1 MKINLIKHPLF
12 KDTFIY
18 TLSDCINKVIPF
30 LILPILTRFM
40 TPEDYGIVA
49 NFTVFL
55 GILSIFIGLS
65 TYGAVGVN
73 FFKLEKKML
82 RTYISNVLMIL
93 IITTLI
99 TLLVLWF
106 FSGFLL
112 KVFIIP
118 KIWVLSVP
126 FLALC
131 QFLILINL
139 VLWQSE
145 ERPKPFCLFQI
156 SQTLA
161 YAILTIAF
169 VMLMGM
175 RWQGQLISLLLST
188 GVFALFSLVFI
199 MKRGY
204 LRFKFSPEYVKDALF
219 FGIPLMPHQ
228 LASWIR
234 MGVDRILITSM
245 IGISATGLYSVG
257 YQFGMIIGIIGAAF
271 NRAWTPFLFNK
282 LKSINQY
289 QKERLV
295 KFCYFCFA
303 AILIFT
309 VALIFIAPWFM
320 RIFLGARFNGA
331 SSFVTWIALGYAFDT
346 MYFLVANQ
354 IFYVKATH
362 LLALATFVSS
372 IIHVLL
378 SYSLIR
384 LNGAI
389 GSAQATAVSFFIS
402 FLMVWFISNRVY
414 PLPWFSFKR
423 S

>member
-1 MKINLIKHPLF
+1 MSP
-12 KDTFIY
+12 D
-18 TLSDCINKVIPF
+18 
-30 LILPILTRFM
+30 
-40 TPEDYGIVA
+40 DYGIVA

-93 IITTLI
+93 IATTLI
-99 TLLVLWF
+99 TLFFLWF
-106 FSGFLL
+106 FSGLFI
-112 KVFIIP
+112 KFFIIP
-118 KIWVLSVP
+118 KILILIMP
-126 FLALC
+126 LMAFC

-145 ERPKPFCLFQI
+145 QRPKPFCIFQI
-156 SQTLA
+156 SQNLI
-161 YAILTIAF
+161 YAIFTIIL
-169 VMLMGM
+169 VMIMKM
-175 RWQGQLISLLLST
+175 RWQGQLISLLIST
-188 GVFALFSLVFI
+188 VMFASFSLLFI
-199 MKRGY
+199 MRRGY
-204 LRFKFSPEYVKDALF
+204 LRFKFNPEYVKDVLF
-219 FGIPLMPHQ
+219 FGIPLVPHQ

-234 MGVDRILITSM
+234 VGIDRILITSM
-245 IGISATGLYSVG
+245 IGLSATGLYSVG

-282 LKSINQY
+282 LNSINQHG
-289 QKERLV
+289 KVKLV
-295 KFCYFCFA
+295 KICYICFV
-303 AILIFT
+303 AILMFSL
-309 VALIFIAPWFM
+309 ALIFIVPQFM
-320 RIFLGARFNGA
+320 RFFLGVNFNGA
-331 SSFVTWIALGYAFDT
+331 SRFVAWITLGYAFEA

-362 LLALATFVSS
+362 LLALATFISS
-372 IIHVLL
+372 IIHFLL

-389 GSAQATAVSFFIS
+389 GSAQATSISFFIS

-414 PLPWFSFKR
+414 PLPWFSFSEDRK
-423 S
+423 